1 MAIDKSGEEWEE
13 YNNAVKWMALT
24 VTISLA
30 VTIILA
36 LISMPLGY
44 LIGSG
49 ISQKTFA
56 VVSKFMSTVFNDP
69 GYLFSRYWSW
79 FRQLMNYNGP
89 FMAADSSVYYAAG
102 RAADRRAD
110 QPLSLPVQYPRFRPP
125 GHA

>member
-56 VVSKFMSTVFNDP
+56 ATGAGS
-69 GYLFSRYWSW
+69 
-79 FRQLMNYNGP
+79 
-89 FMAADSSVYYAAG
+89 DS
-102 RAADRRAD
+102 
-110 QPLSLPVQYPRFRPP
+110 
-125 GHA
+125 